1 MHETILMKWIIDF
14 NNGIEHLTFDCQTN
28 HIWTKAWDFHTKV
41 KCHVNTNHGHFLPS
55 CGRCQAPMFKGSLKI
70 NIFLLH
76 TCFPKHEVNKIFGIV
91 YPHY

>member
-28 HIWTKAWDFHTKV
+28 HIWTKAWDSHTKM
-41 KCHVNTNHGHFLPS
+41 KCHTNINHGHFLPS

-70 NIFLLH
+70 NIFLSQS
-76 TCFPKHEVNKIFGIV
+76 CFENMG
-91 YPHY
+91 